1 MNRIVALLTL
11 AFAAAIPATVRAE
24 SDPAPSLHSYHGAT
38 IIEQQSIGSP
48 LAGANVFIPAGRDRQ
63 TTQQNGI
70 AALVAQTIV
79 DTPVN
84 GMPLQTALAGQGGT
98 IRFTVAGSDV
108 RFYVEG
114 MRATY
119 NSEIL
124 PLFAAALAK
133 PDFSPATVSAARK
146 ELNDKIAEN
155 ERLALTAGIEM
166 LDRTFY
172 QNSNAGLPQYGLPGV
187 LAVQTSDDLR
197 AFYQAHYRREKTIVS
212 AIGDSG
218 ALPANAFDRV
228 VDALAPGVSQRV
240 NVSVPSL
247 PNSNRQLVAHRDVNV
262 PWLVAQY
269 RAPSVTSRDFGAML
283 LLSSFITRTLT
294 DVTQLPTIAPPAV
307 GERGVGT
314 LYNFDSQPANVIV
327 YVDGGLGDP
336 SRTFATALAVV
347 GILGQTKV
355 QGDIGGM
362 KSYAE
367 GEFVNG
373 ATSLEDRTWLAAVFY
388 RESGSAEYLNRSL
401 TAISRVTVDDL
412 QRAARTYLSTP
423 TIALI
428 LPRSTPAQQPG

>member
-1 MNRIVALLTL
+1 MKALLFAISFVAGAML
-11 AFAAAIPATVRAE
+11 PLNARAAADPPPSVR
-24 SDPAPSLHSYHGAT
+24 SYHGAT
-38 IIEQQSIGSP
+38 IIEQHTGGSP
-48 LAGANVFIPAGRDRQ
+48 LAGANVFIQAGRDRQ

-70 AALVAQTIV
+70 AALVAQTIIL
-79 DTPVN
+79 TPVN

-114 MRATY
+114 MRATFAPD
-119 NSEIL
+119 IL
-124 PLFAAALAK
+124 PLFSAALAK
-133 PDFSPATVSAARK
+133 PDFSAATVAAARK

-172 QNSNAGLPQYGLPGV
+172 QNSNAGLPQYGSPAV
-187 LAVQTSDDLR
+187 LASQTPEDLR
-197 AFYQAHYRREKTIVS
+197 AFYQAHYRREKAIVS
-212 AIGDSG
+212 AIADPD
-218 ALPANAFDRV
+218 AIPPDAFNAV
-228 VDALAPGVSQRV
+228 VDSLAPGASQRV
-240 NVSVPSL
+240 AESSAPLRST
-247 PNSNRQLVAHRDVNV
+247 NRQLIAHRDVNV

-294 DVTQLPTIAPPAV
+294 DVTELPTIAPPAV
-307 GERGVGT
+307 GERGVGA
-314 LYNFDSQPANVIV
+314 LYNFDSQPANIIV

-347 GILGQTKV
+347 SILGQTKV

-401 TAISRVTVDDL
+401 DAIAHVSVADL

-428 LPRSTPAQQPG
+428 LPRSTPVQQPG

>member
-1 MNRIVALLTL
+1 
-11 AFAAAIPATVRAE
+11 
-24 SDPAPSLHSYHGAT
+24 
-38 IIEQQSIGSP
+38 
-48 LAGANVFIPAGRDRQ
+48 
-63 TTQQNGI
+63 
-70 AALVAQTIV
+70 
-79 DTPVN
+79 
-84 GMPLQTALAGQGGT
+84 MPLQTALAGQGGT

-114 MRATY
+114 MRQTY
-119 NSEIL
+119 VPDVL
-124 PLFAAALAK
+124 LLFATALAK
-133 PDFSPATVSAARK
+133 PDFSPATVAAARR
-146 ELNDKIAEN
+146 EINAKIVEN

-172 QNSNAGLPQYGLPGV
+172 QNSNAGLPQYGLPAV
-187 LAVQTSDDLR
+187 LASQTPDDAR

-212 AIGDSG
+212 AIADSG
-218 ALPANAFDRV
+218 ALPPNAFDGV
-228 VDALAPGVSQRV
+228 VDALTPGVSQRV
-240 NVSVPSL
+240 PVSAPAL
-247 PNSNRQLVAHRDVNV
+247 NNANRQIVAHRDVSV

-294 DVTQLPTIAPPAV
+294 DVTQLPTIAPPAA

-314 LYNFDSQPANVIV
+314 LYNFDAQPANVIV

-347 GILGQTKV
+347 SILGQTKV

-401 TAISRVTVDDL
+401 TAIAHVSVADL

-428 LPRSTPAQQPG
+428 LPRSTPTQQPG